1 MEPDELS
8 RESNAVS
15 EFDPCPLGTG
25 KPSTQELVG
34 IAQAAKTLVLSKRE
48 VNAIAR
54 TRVEWAFS
62 QLTLAKME
70 KVSQWLDDL
79 AKTNPRE
86 ALDAY
91 MQLTEFVMPR
101 LKAINKERRGREA
114 DGPGDGDDSRG
125 WGGLSV
131 AELEAIGRG
140 DG

>member
-8 RESNAVS
+8 RKSDAVS
-15 EFDPCPLGTG
+15 EFEPCPLGSG
-25 KPSTQELVG
+25 KPSTQEMVG
-34 IAQAAKTLVLSKRE
+34 LAQAAKTLVLSKRE

-62 QLTLAKME
+62 QLTLAKMD

-101 LKAINKERRGREA
+101 LKAINKERRGRDA
-114 DGPGDGDDSRG
+114 DGPSEDDSRG
-125 WGGLSV
+125 WGGMSV

>member
-8 RESNAVS
+8 RKSDAVS
-15 EFDPCPLGTG
+15 EFEPCPLGSG
-25 KPSTQELVG
+25 KPSTQEMVG
-34 IAQAAKTLVLSKRE
+34 LTQAAKTLVLSKRE

-125 WGGLSV
+125 WGGMSV